1 MKFKIRDAREAAGFS
16 QKELAKVIGVAPS
29 TFNGYESGNHDPK
42 SDLLLKIAE
51 ACNVTVDFLLG
62 REETTPADQKN
73 APSADKSVPGEKQL
87 INLYREL
94 NEEGQE
100 KLVDYADDLVV
111 SGKYI
116 KSDKGKL
123 GTEKQA

>member
-1 MKFKIRDAREAAGFS
+1 MKFKIREAREASGFS

-42 SDLLLKIAE
+42 SDLLIKIAE
-51 ACNVTVDFLLG
+51 ACSVTVDFLLG
-62 REETTPADQKN
+62 REETTPTNKKNSPGADE
-73 APSADKSVPGEKQL
+73 SAPGEKQL

-116 KSDKGKL
+116 KSNKDKL